1 MKTVKRIMAIL
12 GIVILLGLYITT
24 LVMAIIDNSS
34 TQTLFKTS
42 VVATILIPTLIWIY
56 TYIYKLIKK
65 DTDDKKKDMK

>member
-12 GIVILLGLYITT
+12 GVVILLGLYITT

-65 DTDDKKKDMK
+65 DTDDKKKT

>member
-1 MKTVKRIMAIL
+1 MKAVKRIMAIL

-34 TQTLFKTS
+34 TQILFKTS